1 MEMVESR
8 LVEDEEKGEDGE
20 ERFVLSR
27 EAISQIA
34 SVAAKEGIMAYK
46 REQETKWEERVE
58 KVRNSAKTLVIHYR
72 DFKRMKDTSVYST
85 DTVTYPTL
93 MEIFDGI
100 LEDVRADE
108 FNLTSTKKNMI
119 QTGMLMNHV
128 DVQLENYKKECS
140 NSHLPEIQRRYRIV
154 EMMYLREKGLRAD
167 EVAAIECIDKSN
179 VYRTL
184 EKAYDDLTVLFF
196 GIDGIH
202 VLEMRQKNAK
212 KKRIE
217 AKKNKGKK

>member
-8 LVEDEEKGEDGE
+8 LIEEEVKREDGE
-20 ERFVLSR
+20 ERFVLSKD
-27 EAISQIA
+27 AISQIA
-34 SVAAKEGIMAYK
+34 SVAAKEGIQAYK
-46 REQETKWEERVE
+46 REQEAQWEERVE
-58 KVRNSAKTLVIHYR
+58 KVRYSAKTLVIHYR

-100 LEDVRADE
+100 LESVRAEE
-108 FNLTSTKKNMI
+108 FDLTSTKKTMLR
-119 QTGMLMNHV
+119 TGMLMNHV
-128 DVQLENYKKECS
+128 DVQLENYKKECNNS
-140 NSHLPEIQRRYRIV
+140 NAPEIQRRYRIV

-167 EVAAIECIDKSN
+167 EVAEIECIDKSN

-196 GIDGIH
+196 GIDGMH
-202 VLEMRQKNAK
+202 VIEMRQKNAK
-212 KKRIE
+212 KKRAE
-217 AKKNKGKK
+217 NKKGKGKK